1 MLSGWGANASF
12 HTMLLELEF
21 VKTTQLS
28 GHDVGGWL
36 KSVGLTEESSE
47 KEKISM
53 FKKTIIDSITEIMPY
68 YGQFFDS
75 GYEYFDLK
83 QTYRDMSYEEK
94 EALRNKSILWF
105 TKKLNKVD
113 WTSNI
118 YNKKNWMKYE
128 KRLTILY
135 EVLDME
141 FSKLIYFFDY
151 TMRGMKTLGQA
162 FSDFH
167 SLHIID
173 DMKMDVPAYLREARA
188 KKIND
193 DSCRNDGL
201 EIGWKWHKNNLCIS
215 SVQGKNEGGT
225 CISDSGSAVVAKI
238 GGKYTVVAITST
250 GAVSVPFD
258 CGCTCR

>member
-83 QTYRDMSYEEK
+83 ETYRDMSYEEK

-118 YNKKNWMKYE
+118 YNKKK
-128 KRLTILY
+128 
-135 EVLDME
+135 LD
-141 FSKLIYFFDY
+141 
-151 TMRGMKTLGQA
+151 
-162 FSDFH
+162 
-167 SLHIID
+167 
-173 DMKMDVPAYLREARA
+173 
-188 KKIND
+188 
-193 DSCRNDGL
+193 
-201 EIGWKWHKNNLCIS
+201 EI
-215 SVQGKNEGGT
+215 
-225 CISDSGSAVVAKI
+225 
-238 GGKYTVVAITST
+238 
-250 GAVSVPFD
+250 
-258 CGCTCR
+258 